1 MPKTRRELVALIFK
15 IAFLEAMALSLI
27 LPSVTSTGEIPSTAS
42 TPTGP
47 IQYIST
53 IFKNVTVSTDSFLT
67 TPSWTT
73 SQNETILVVASSQ
86 STFAATKVVSVTDSL
101 GDSFTKVI
109 SVIVPQ
115 PSSEPT
121 DLEVWIAK
129 DAPLRINSVTVTW
142 NNTNSNGNMI
152 QVQLY
157 QNVASSG
164 QSIGQALNCACIQ
177 TSLSITTVKSGV
189 WIMGAISTQSIP
201 NNPSASPC
209 PGQIASESSF
219 FTTRKKGCYSPG
231 GK

>member
-73 SQNETILVVASSQ
+73 SQNETKL
-86 STFAATKVVSVTDSL
+86 VSVTDSL

-142 NNTNSNGNMI
+142 NNTNINGNMI

-201 NNPSASPC
+201 NNLSASPC